1 MQILDLKGT
10 PRQDQQKL
18 LDIFLSVTSTND
30 DLSDTSFLTSLDMDP
45 PADKLVTSPSSS
57 NLFSPTSGHA
67 SLTAQQ
73 TLLRSGSADG
83 GAFGLP
89 GLSMGM
95 GLGGSLSQD
104 GENRASKPFGEFR
117 RFVSFA
123 TRRD

>member
-1 MQILDLKGT
+1 M
-10 PRQDQQKL
+10 
-18 LDIFLSVTSTND
+18 TSTND
-30 DLSDTSFLTSLDMDP
+30 ELSDTSFLTALDMDP
-45 PADKLVTSPSSS
+45 PADKLVTSPSSA

-67 SLTAQQ
+67 ALAGAQQ
-73 TLLRSGSADG
+73 SLLRSGSADG
-83 GAFGLP
+83 GTFGLP

-104 GENRASKPFGEFR
+104 GERSKPFGEFR